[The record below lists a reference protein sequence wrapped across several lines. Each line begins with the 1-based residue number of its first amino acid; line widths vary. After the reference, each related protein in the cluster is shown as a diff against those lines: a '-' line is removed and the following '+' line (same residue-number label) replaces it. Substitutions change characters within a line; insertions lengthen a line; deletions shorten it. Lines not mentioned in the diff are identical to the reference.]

1 MTERP
6 EPSQGDGFGKV
17 DQPSHQVLIKRLGPL
32 PMTVKQ
38 LREWIFTNNLDDSW
52 WVAIEGKTRQTV
64 ENLETVA
71 MFAASGRPVM
81 VLHVSKA
88 SLASPPWVEVDLPPD
103 VYPGRSALGS
113 PVHVKTN
120 FPETRQ
126 TVETSQIV
134 LAYILVVLAPVFGL
148 IAGIYLLTK
157 NEVGHGIA
165 AIIISIFLFWFYLG
179 LIEFMSLIPES

>member
-1 MTERP
+1 
-6 EPSQGDGFGKV
+6 
-17 DQPSHQVLIKRLGPL
+17 
-32 PMTVKQ
+32 MTVKQ

-134 LAYILVVLAPVFGL
+134 LAYILVLAPFLGL

-165 AIIISIFLFWFYLG
+165 VIIISIFLFLFFLG
-179 LIEFMSLIPES
+179 LNLIPLIPES

>member
-1 MTERP
+1 V
-6 EPSQGDGFGKV
+6 KAN
-17 DQPSHQVLIKRLGPL
+17 L
-32 PMTVKQ
+32 P
-38 LREWIFTNNLDDSW
+38 
-52 WVAIEGKTRQTV
+52 G
-64 ENLETVA
+64 
-71 MFAASGRPVM
+71 
-81 VLHVSKA
+81 
-88 SLASPPWVEVDLPPD
+88 
-103 VYPGRSALGS
+103 
-113 PVHVKTN
+113 
-120 FPETRQ
+120 TRQ